1 MKNIKF
7 LLIAFFG
14 FFYLF
19 SYSQEE
25 KRYIKL
31 EENKRF
37 FVRKDSCGNILNIYL
52 SLDNGRQL
60 QYRSKDYGLTP
71 NDKFHIKKT
80 NIKNF
85 ANIDSIYF
93 LNDKRW
99 IYLETPKYFFVREPD
114 SIESYNRDYYV
125 IYSSIRAV
133 VEW

>member
-1 MKNIKF
+1 MTNIKF

-37 FVRKDSCGNILNIYL
+37 FVRKDSCGNILSIYL
-52 SLDNGRQL
+52 YLDNGRL
-60 QYRSKDYGLTP
+60 LEYDDRHYIIP
-71 NDKFHIKKT
+71 HDKFHILKT

-85 ANIDSIYF
+85 TNIDSIYF
-93 LNDKRW
+93 LKDKRW
-99 IYLETPKYFFVREPD
+99 NYLDTPKYFFVREPD

-125 IYSSIRAV
+125 IYSSSRV
-133 VEW
+133 VEVE